1 MIDNYRSTVY
11 NPHSVSRCARLIT
24 LLSVVVLLPAC
35 GFFGGLSKPGGVSDS
50 APNVVPDNS
59 KISDAVPR
67 VEPKSRGGNR
77 SSYKVFGK
85 TYKVMNSSKGFVE
98 RGDASWYGTK
108 FHGRLT
114 ANGERYD
121 MYAMTAAHKNL
132 PLPSY
137 VQVTNLDNGKK
148 IVVRVND
155 RGPFHKGRV
164 IDLSYAAASKI
175 GMLKKGTAR
184 VKVVAIDPRTWGK
197 SNKASAQVSSVATS
211 AKPSVKAAVATPIKQ
226 KPIKQTPVSAG
237 INVKSSTPQK
247 TMLNGKHRYLQVA
260 AYQSLQAAQAA
271 QNRLLNA
278 LQTQPDK
285 VNVVIHPTTQA
296 NPLYRVRLGPLS
308 SLQGSQLASTAVL
321 QSFGKILTVYE

>member
-1 MIDNYRSTVY
+1 MVTHPMLLSAKRLIVLSTV
-11 NPHSVSRCARLIT
+11 L
-24 LLSVVVLLPAC
+24 LLSAC
-35 GFFGGLSKPGGVSDS
+35 GFFGGLSKPGGSSDS
-50 APNVVPDNS
+50 APNVVLDNK
-59 KISDAVPR
+59 KIVDAVPR

-77 SSYKVFGK
+77 SSYTVLGK
-85 TYKVMNSSKGFVE
+85 TYKVMSSSKGFKE

-121 MYAMTAAHKNL
+121 MYEMTAAHKNL
-132 PLPSY
+132 PLPTY

-184 VKVVAIDPRTWGK
+184 VEVVAIDPKTWGK
-197 SNKASAQVSSVATS
+197 SNKASGAARAVATS
-211 AKPSVKAAVATPIKQ
+211 AAVAPSVSVHT
-226 KPIKQTPVSAG
+226 KPTDTTDV
-237 INVKSSTPQK
+237 N

-260 AYQSLQAAQAA
+260 AYQSLSAAQAA
-271 QNRLLNA
+271 QNRLLDA
-278 LQTQPDK
+278 LQAQADK
-285 VNVVIHPTTQA
+285 VNVVIHPTDQA
-296 NPLYRVRLGPLS
+296 NPLYRVRLGPIS
-308 SLQGSQLASTAVL
+308 SWQGSQLASTAVL
-321 QSFGKILTVYE
+321 KSFGKILTVYE